1 MRKWILLGLLAGLA
15 AAAGCATVTK
25 SPADNV
31 ANFRSIVE
39 LDLREVGD
47 DWNLIWLTDKQTRLT
62 KWHTR

>member
-25 SPADNV
+25 TPSDNA
-31 ANFRSIVE
+31 ANMRSIVE
-39 LDLREVGD
+39 LDMREMAD
-47 DWNLIWLTDKQTRLT
+47 DWNTMWLMDRQDRLT

>member
-1 MRKWILLGLLAGLA
+1 MRKWLLLGLLGGLA

-39 LDLREVGD
+39 LDMREMAD
-47 DWNLIWLTDKQTRLT
+47 DWNMIWLTDRQGRLT
-62 KWHTR
+62 KWQTR